1 MFAID
6 YPVFRIYP
14 DHFALSTMLMVRF
27 QSRGNAVLRT
37 WAEQSDIE
45 CPVDQLICAQDYHDD
60 SVEGATEY

>member
-1 MFAID
+1 
-6 YPVFRIYP
+6 
-14 DHFALSTMLMVRF
+14 MLMVRF